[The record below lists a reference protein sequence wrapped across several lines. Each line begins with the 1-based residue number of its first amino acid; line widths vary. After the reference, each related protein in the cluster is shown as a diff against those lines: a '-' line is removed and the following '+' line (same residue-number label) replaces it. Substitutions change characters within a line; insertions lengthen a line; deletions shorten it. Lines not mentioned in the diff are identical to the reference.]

1 MPPSKGLTQPLVNAK
16 KTKDIFE
23 RKEDRGRKELVMNFD
38 VFRVKKSALG
48 FRKPNLR
55 FLMVPK
61 KFLMKC
67 TKFEINF
74 LLI

>member
-38 VFRVKKSALG
+38 VFMTISTETYLWKEEKLNKSPH
-48 FRKPNLR
+48 K
-55 FLMVPK
+55 
-61 KFLMKC
+61 
-67 TKFEINF
+67 T
-74 LLI
+74 